1 MLNNYTA
8 QRTLAYNLAQ
18 QALANVNI
26 QNEYA
31 TKQLMLAHIAYFNHP
46 VKVDYKK
53 FLEHQ
58 IGKVRK
64 LLEALY

>member
-18 QALANVNI
+18 QALANVSI

-46 VKVDYKK
+46 IRVDYEL
-53 FLEHQ
+53 FLRRE
-58 IGKVRK
+58 INKVKK
-64 LLEALY
+64 LLEAIF